1 MMTYETLQRKP
12 KHFQAFSGI
21 TPAQFAEILKALQP
35 VYHEYEKERL
45 TRPDR
50 KRKIGGGRNFNLS
63 LEDRLLVT
71 LMYFRL
77 YTSYA
82 LLGYLFNLDGTNI
95 GREISQRMLPALL
108 SILPVPM
115 QDELLSGHDEPP
127 QIGGGKRI
135 KTLKKLLEAHPEIKE
150 VWVDATEQP
159 IQRPSEKLARKQYYS
174 GKQSEHTIKSQ
185 LLTTKKLILHVS
197 GNMPGSVSDSTV
209 LAGSGIMHS
218 IPADVQVNLDRGYEG
233 AENRYPNNKIY
244 KAKRAQRNHPLT
256 LFEKL
261 YNHIINKTRILVE
274 HVIGHLKKFRI
285 VSELYRNR
293 RAAHGDFFVVVA
305 GLINFRAL
313 NSLNWA

>member
-1 MMTYETLQRKP
+1 MLTYEKLQRKP
-12 KHFQAFSGI
+12 KRFQAFTGV
-21 TPAQFAEILKALQP
+21 TVAQFAEILRALRPIYVEFEQ
-35 VYHEYEKERL
+35 ERL

-50 KRKIGGGRNFNLS
+50 KRKIGGGRNFSLS
-63 LEDRLLVT
+63 LEDRLMVT

-77 YTSYA
+77 YVSYA
-82 LLGYLFNLDGTNI
+82 LLGYLFNLDGTNV
-95 GREISQRMLPALL
+95 GREINQRMLPALL

-135 KTLKKLLEAHPEIKE
+135 KTLKTLMEAHPEIKE

-185 LLTTKKLILHVS
+185 MLTTKKLILHVS
-197 GNMPGSVSDSTV
+197 GNVPGSVSDSTV

-218 IPADVQVNLDRGYEG
+218 IPKDVQVNLDRGYEG
-233 AENRYPNNKIY
+233 AEDRYPNNTIY
-244 KAKRAQRNHPLT
+244 KPKRAQRNHPLT

-261 YNHIINKTRILVE
+261 YNHLINKTRILVE
-274 HVIGHLKKFRI
+274 HVIGRLKKFRI

-293 RAAHGDFFVVVA
+293 RPAHGDFFVAVA
-305 GLINFRAL
+305 GLINFKAL
-313 NSLNWA
+313 NSLDWA

>member
-1 MMTYETLQRKP
+1 MITYEKLQRKP
-12 KHFQAFSGI
+12 KQFQAFTGVSI
-21 TPAQFAEILKALQP
+21 AQFGTIVKAIEP
-35 VYHEYEKERL
+35 VYGALEKERL

-50 KRKIGGGRNFNLS
+50 KRKIGGGRNFTLK
-63 LEDRLLVT
+63 LEDRLMVT

-77 YTSYA
+77 YCSYA
-82 LLGYLFNLDGTNI
+82 LLGYLFNLDGANI
-95 GREISQRMLPALL
+95 GREINQRMLPALL
-108 SILPVPM
+108 SVLPVPM
-115 QDELLSGHDEPP
+115 QDELLSGRDEPP

-135 KTLKKLLEAHPEIKE
+135 KTLKKLMEAHPEIKE

-185 LLTTKKLILHVS
+185 LLTTRKLILHVS
-197 GNMPGSVSDSTV
+197 GNVPGSVSDSTV

-218 IPADVQVNLDRGYEG
+218 IPSDVQVNLDRGYEG
-233 AENRYPNNKIY
+233 AEARYPNNKIY

-274 HVIGHLKKFRI
+274 HVIGYLKKYRI
-285 VSELYRNR
+285 VSELYRNPR
-293 RAAHGDFFVVVA
+293 STHGNLFLAVA
-305 GLINFRAL
+305 GLINFRTL
-313 NSLNWA
+313 NSLDWA

>member
-1 MMTYETLQRKP
+1 MMTYEKLQRKP
-12 KHFQAFSGI
+12 KQFQAFTGV
-21 TPAQFAEILKALQP
+21 TLAQFAEIMKVLRP
-35 VYHEYEKERL
+35 VYAEFEKERL
-45 TRPDR
+45 TRTER
-50 KRKIGGGRNFNLS
+50 KRKIGGGRNFDLT
-63 LEDRLLVT
+63 LENRLMVT

-77 YTSYA
+77 YVSYA
-82 LLGYLFNLDGTNI
+82 LLGYLFNLDGSNI
-95 GREISQRMLPALL
+95 GREINQRMLPALL

-115 QDELLSGHDEPP
+115 QDELLSGRDEPP
-127 QIGGGKRI
+127 QIGGGQRI
-135 KTLKKLLEAHPEIKE
+135 KTLKKLMQAHPEINE

-197 GNMPGSVSDSTV
+197 GNVPGSMSDSTV

-233 AENRYPNNKIY
+233 AEDRYPNNKIY

-261 YNHIINKTRILVE
+261 YNHLINKTRILVE
-274 HVIGHLKKFRI
+274 HVIGRVKKFRI
-285 VSELYRNR
+285 VSELFRNR
-293 RAAHGDFFVVVA
+293 RATHGDFFVAVA

-313 NSLNWA
+313 NSLHWA

>member
-1 MMTYETLQRKP
+1 MLTYEKLQRKP
-12 KHFQAFSGI
+12 KQFQAFTGV
-21 TPAQFAEILKALQP
+21 TLVQFAEILKALQP
-35 VYHEYEKERL
+35 VYAEFEKERL
-45 TRPDR
+45 TRPKR

-63 LEDRLLVT
+63 LGNRLMVT

-77 YTSYA
+77 YVSYA

-95 GREISQRMLPALL
+95 GREVNQRMLPALL

-115 QDELLSGHDEPP
+115 QDELLSGRDEPP

-135 KTLKKLLEAHPEIKE
+135 KTLKKLMEAHPEIKE
-150 VWVDATEQP
+150 VWIDATEQA

-185 LLTTKKLILHVS
+185 LLTTKNLILHVS
-197 GNMPGSVSDSTV
+197 GNVPGSVSDSTV

-218 IPADVQVNLDRGYEG
+218 IPENVQVNLDRGYEG
-233 AENRYPNNKIY
+233 AENRYPNNKVY

-256 LFEKL
+256 VFEKL
-261 YNHIINKTRILVE
+261 YNHLINKTRILVE
-274 HVIGHLKKFRI
+274 HVIGRVKKFRI
-285 VSELYRNR
+285 VSELFRNR
-293 RAAHGDFFVVVA
+293 RAIHGNFFVAVA

-313 NSLNWA
+313 NSLYWV

>member
-1 MMTYETLQRKP
+1 MLTYEKLQRKP
-12 KHFQAFSGI
+12 KHFQAFTGVSV
-21 TPAQFAEILKALQP
+21 AQFAEILNALRP
-35 VYHEYEKERL
+35 VYAELEEERL

-50 KRKIGGGRNFNLS
+50 KRKIGGGRNFTLS

-77 YTSYA
+77 YMSYA
-82 LLGYLFNLDGTNI
+82 LLGYLFNLDGTNV
-95 GREISQRMLPALL
+95 GREINQRMLPVLL

-135 KTLKKLLEAHPEIKE
+135 KTLKKMMEAHPEIKE

-185 LLTTKKLILHVS
+185 LLTTKTLILHVS
-197 GNMPGSVSDSTV
+197 GNLPGSVSDSTV

-218 IPADVQVNLDRGYEG
+218 IPEDVQVNLDRGYEG
-233 AENRYPNNKIY
+233 AEDRYPNNKVY
-244 KAKRAQRNHPLT
+244 KPKRAQRNHPLT

-261 YNHIINKTRILVE
+261 YNHLINKTRILVE
-274 HVIGHLKKFRI
+274 HVIGRLKKFRI

-293 RAAHGDFFVVVA
+293 RSAHADYLVAVA
-305 GLINFRAL
+305 GLINFRTL
-313 NSLNWA
+313 NSLDWA

>member
-1 MMTYETLQRKP
+1 MLTYEKLQHKP
-12 KHFQAFSGI
+12 KQFQAFTGV
-21 TPAQFAEILKALQP
+21 TLAQFAEILKGLQP
-35 VYHEYEKERL
+35 VYAEYEKERL
-45 TRPDR
+45 TRVER
-50 KRKIGGGRNFNLS
+50 KRKIGGGRNFNLT
-63 LEDRLLVT
+63 LENRLMVT

-77 YTSYA
+77 YVSYA

-95 GREISQRMLPALL
+95 GREINQRMLPALL

-115 QDELLSGHDEPP
+115 QDELLSGRDEPP

-135 KTLKKLLEAHPEIKE
+135 KTLKKLMEAHPEIKE

-197 GNMPGSVSDSTV
+197 GNVPGSVSDSTV

-233 AENRYPNNKIY
+233 AEDRYPNNKVY

-261 YNHIINKTRILVE
+261 YNHLINKTRILVE
-274 HVIGHLKKFRI
+274 HVIGRVKKFRM
-285 VSELYRNR
+285 VSELFRNR
-293 RAAHGDFFVVVA
+293 RATHGDFFLAVA

-313 NSLNWA
+313 NSLDWA

>member
-1 MMTYETLQRKP
+1 MLTYEKLQRKP
-12 KHFQAFSGI
+12 KHFQAFTGVSV
-21 TPAQFAEILKALQP
+21 AQFAEILNALRP
-35 VYHEYEKERL
+35 VYAELEEERL

-50 KRKIGGGRNFNLS
+50 KRKIGGGRNFTLS

-71 LMYFRL
+71 LMYFRV
-77 YTSYA
+77 YMSYA
-82 LLGYLFNLDGTNI
+82 LLGYLFNLDGTNV
-95 GREISQRMLPALL
+95 GREINQRMLPVLL

-135 KTLKKLLEAHPEIKE
+135 KTLKKMMEAHPEIKE

-185 LLTTKKLILHVS
+185 LLTTKTLILHVS
-197 GNMPGSVSDSTV
+197 GNLPGSVSDSTV

-218 IPADVQVNLDRGYEG
+218 IPEDVQVNLDRGYEG
-233 AENRYPNNKIY
+233 AEDRYPNNKVY
-244 KAKRAQRNHPLT
+244 KPKRAQRNHPLT

-261 YNHIINKTRILVE
+261 YNHLINKTRILVE
-274 HVIGHLKKFRI
+274 HVIGRLKKFRI

-293 RAAHGDFFVVVA
+293 RSAHADYLVAVA

-313 NSLNWA
+313 NSLDWA

>member
-1 MMTYETLQRKP
+1 MLTYEKLQRKP
-12 KHFQAFSGI
+12 KHFQSFTGVTVEQFS
-21 TPAQFAEILKALQP
+21 EILKALRP
-35 VYHEYEKERL
+35 AYAELEHERL

-50 KRKIGGGRNFNLS
+50 KRKIGGGRTFTLS
-63 LEDRLLVT
+63 LEERLMVT

-77 YTSYA
+77 YVSYT
-82 LLGYLFNLDGTNI
+82 LLGYLFDLDGTNV
-95 GREISQRMLPALL
+95 GREINQRMLPALL

-115 QDELLSGHDEPP
+115 QDELLSGYGEPP

-135 KTLKKLLEAHPEIKE
+135 KTLKRLMEAHPEIRE
-150 VWVDATEQP
+150 VWIDATEQP

-174 GKQSEHTIKSQ
+174 GKHSEHTIKSQ

-197 GNMPGSVSDSTV
+197 GNVPGSVHDATL

-244 KAKRAQRNHPLT
+244 KPKRAQRNHPLT

-261 YNHIINKTRILVE
+261 YNHLINKTRILVE
-274 HVIGHLKKFRI
+274 HVIGRLKKFRI
-285 VSELYRNR
+285 VSDLYRNR
-293 RAAHGDFFVVVA
+293 RTAHAGYFVAVA

-313 NSLNWA
+313 NSLDWA

>member
-1 MMTYETLQRKP
+1 MLTYEKLQRKP
-12 KHFQAFSGI
+12 KQFQAFTGV
-21 TPAQFAEILKALQP
+21 TLAQFSEILGAVQP
-35 VYHEYEKERL
+35 VYAEFEQERL
-45 TRPDR
+45 AKPDR
-50 KRKIGGGRNFNLS
+50 KRKIGGGRNFTLGM
-63 LEDRLLVT
+63 EDRLMVT

-77 YTSYA
+77 YVSYA

-95 GREISQRMLPALL
+95 GREINQRMLPALL
-108 SILPVPM
+108 SVLPVPM
-115 QDELLSGHDEPP
+115 QDEFLSGHDEPP

-135 KTLKKLLEAHPEIKE
+135 KTLKKLMEAHPEIKE

-185 LLTTKKLILHVS
+185 LLTTKELVLHVS
-197 GNMPGSVSDSTV
+197 GNVPGSVSDSTV

-218 IPADVQVNLDRGYEG
+218 IPAEVQVNLDRGYEG
-233 AENRYPNNKIY
+233 AESRYPNNKVY
-244 KAKRAQRNHPLT
+244 KPKRAQRNHPLT

-274 HVIGHLKKFRI
+274 HVIGRLKKFRI
-285 VSELYRNR
+285 VSDLYRNR
-293 RAAHGDFFVVVA
+293 RATHGDLFLVVA

>member
-1 MMTYETLQRKP
+1 MTYEKLQRKP
-12 KHFQAFSGI
+12 KHFQAFTGV
-21 TPAQFAEILKALQP
+21 TVAQFEEILKALRP
-35 VYHEYEKERL
+35 VYAEFERERL

-50 KRKIGGGRNFNLS
+50 KRKIGGGRNFTLG
-63 LEDRLLVT
+63 LEDRLMVT

-77 YTSYA
+77 YVSYA
-82 LLGYLFNLDGTNI
+82 LLGYLFNLDGTNV
-95 GREISQRMLPALL
+95 GREINQRMLPALL

-115 QDELLSGHDEPP
+115 QDELLSGRDEPP

-135 KTLKKLLEAHPEIKE
+135 KTLKRLMEAHPEIKE

-159 IQRPSEKLARKQYYS
+159 IQRPSDKLARKQYYS

-197 GNMPGSVSDSTV
+197 GNLPGSVSDSTV

-218 IPADVQVNLDRGYEG
+218 IPKDVQVNLDRGYEG
-233 AENRYPNNKIY
+233 AEKRYPNNKVY
-244 KAKRAQRNHPLT
+244 KPKRAQRNHPLT

-261 YNHIINKTRILVE
+261 YNHLINKTRILVE
-274 HVIGHLKKFRI
+274 HVIGRLKKFRI

-293 RAAHGDFFVVVA
+293 RCAHSDYFIAVA
-305 GLINFRAL
+305 GLINFRTL
-313 NSLNWA
+313 NSLDWA

>member
-1 MMTYETLQRKP
+1 MMTYEKLQRKP
-12 KHFQAFSGI
+12 KQFQAFTGV
-21 TPAQFAEILKALQP
+21 TLAQFAEILKALRP
-35 VYHEYEKERL
+35 VYAEFEKERL
-45 TRPDR
+45 TRPER

-63 LEDRLLVT
+63 LENRLLVT

-77 YTSYA
+77 YVSYA
-82 LLGYLFNLDGTNI
+82 LLGYLFNLDGANI
-95 GREISQRMLPALL
+95 GREINQRMLPALL

-115 QDELLSGHDEPP
+115 QDELLSGRDEPP

-150 VWVDATEQP
+150 VWVDATEQQ

-197 GNMPGSVSDSTV
+197 GNVPGSVSDSTV

-233 AENRYPNNKIY
+233 AEERYPNNKVY

-261 YNHIINKTRILVE
+261 YNHLINKTRILVE
-274 HVIGHLKKFRI
+274 HVIGRVKKFRI
-285 VSELYRNR
+285 VSELFRNQ
-293 RAAHGDFFVVVA
+293 RATHGNFFVAVA